1 MSNYK
6 TASVAIPNET
16 EREPRPFLESDEI
29 QDLQSLDVKPEL
41 LEDISKIWRMSDY
54 IKSKRSIEMALVI
67 LLNIVTIFILALP
80 LIMTSQIA
88 SNLAEFVTYALF
100 ILAGIGLP
108 LLSML
113 LFIIVFS
120 DSKIA
125 LSRGFM
131 RMFYK
136 KSSILW
142 RIRSILTALLTLSLL
157 AANGSKWTAIVIL
170 ASLLFVKFM
179 DMLSKAKIGEYLK
192 SIHDDNT

>member
-1 MSNYK
+1 MSNYE
-6 TASVAIPNET
+6 TTSVAIPNET
-16 EREPRPFLESDEI
+16 EREPRSFLESDEI
-29 QDLQSLDVKPEL
+29 KDLQSLDVKPEL

-108 LLSML
+108 LLSIL

-179 DMLSKAKIGEYLK
+179 DMLSKAKIDEYLK
-192 SIHDDNT
+192 SIHDENT